1 MSVKDL
7 QNYLT
12 KCPITVPES
21 DQTRTLL
28 VISDSKGGY
37 LQRLPLE
44 SDVEGSI
51 IYFSRAGRTPKQ
63 AADLIANNIENYL
76 QTYGNILIAVW
87 TGTCDFTVKPNPFI
101 RLGSTT
107 VEDIIEQFQR
117 IVCLCKPYNNKV
129 KVVFLE
135 CPYFSLKIF
144 NSNRGHKHCD
154 IFADSDRQLK
164 LKIDSLNAHIRH
176 LNDSNGISAP
186 KFSVDLVKRMKYNKV
201 YKVDTIS
208 YSLLKDGIHSDFVLS
223 KYWRRRIINT
233 ILAKFCYS

>member
-1 MSVKDL
+1 M
-7 QNYLT
+7 
-12 KCPITVPES
+12 
-21 DQTRTLL
+21 
-28 VISDSKGGY
+28 
-37 LQRLPLE
+37 
-44 SDVEGSI
+44 
-51 IYFSRAGRTPKQ
+51 
-63 AADLIANNIENYL
+63 IANNIENYL

-87 TGTCDFTVKPNPFI
+87 TGTCDFTVKPNRFI

-117 IVCLCKPYNNKV
+117 ILCLSKPYNNQV

-154 IFADSDRQLK
+154 IFAESDRQLK

-186 KFSVDLVKRMKYNKV
+186 KFSVDLVKRRKYNKV
-201 YKVDTIS
+201 YKVNTLS
-208 YSLLKDGIHSDFVLS
+208 YSLLKDGIHSVFVLS